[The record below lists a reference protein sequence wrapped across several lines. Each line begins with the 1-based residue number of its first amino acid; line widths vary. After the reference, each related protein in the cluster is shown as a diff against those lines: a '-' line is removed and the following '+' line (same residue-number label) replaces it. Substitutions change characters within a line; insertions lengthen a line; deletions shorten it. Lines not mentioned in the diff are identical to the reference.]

1 MLTSRV
7 KKYEL
12 SYDEEQAIRT
22 VRRIIDELN
31 DEDFFEEEP
40 FDNYCPDEA
49 MSLMNDLLDNDGSA
63 IG

>member
-12 SYDEEQAIRT
+12 NYEEEQAIRT

-31 DEDFFEEEP
+31 DEEFFEEEP
-40 FDNYCPDEA
+40 FDNYCADEA
-49 MSLMNDLLDNDGSA
+49 LSLMNDLLDNDGSA

>member
-12 SYDEEQAIRT
+12 NYEEEQAIRI
-22 VRRIIDELN
+22 VRGIIEELDE
-31 DEDFFEEEP
+31 EDFFDEEP
-40 FDNYCPDEA
+40 FDSYCPNEA
-49 MSLMNDLLDNDGSA
+49 ISLMNELLDSDGSA